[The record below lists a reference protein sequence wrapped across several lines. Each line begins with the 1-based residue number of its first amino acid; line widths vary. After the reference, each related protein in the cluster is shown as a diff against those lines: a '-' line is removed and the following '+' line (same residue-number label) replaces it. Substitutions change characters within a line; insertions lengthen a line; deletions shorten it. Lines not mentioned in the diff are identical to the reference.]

1 MLQLVRKILRQCS
14 EYSGKF
20 IAFATALMVLIMFT
34 STMLSQLLNIN
45 FIALQE
51 SVTWLHAAVF
61 MLGAAYTLQHNEHV
75 RVDIFYHRF
84 SHKTQAII
92 DILGTLL
99 FLFPL
104 CIFIL
109 YSSWGFVDISW
120 RLNESSAEAG
130 GLPAVYL
137 LKSLILVM
145 PVLLMIEGLHQILCN
160 IEKIVKNQPQKDAG
174 ANL

>member
-1 MLQLVRKILRQCS
+1 MLRLVRKILASCAN
-14 EYSGKF
+14 YTGKF
-20 IAFATALMVLIMFT
+20 IAFATALMVFIMFT
-34 STMLSQLLNIN
+34 STLLSQLFSIN

-84 SHKTQAII
+84 SNKTQAII
-92 DILGTLL
+92 DIVGTIL

-109 YSSWGFVDISW
+109 YSSWGFVEVSW
-120 RLNESSAEAG
+120 KLKEASAEAG

-137 LKSLILVM
+137 MKSLILIM
-145 PVLLMIEGLHQILCN
+145 PVLLIVEGVHQIVCN
-160 IEKIVKNQPQKDAG
+160 IEKLSSNTPADNKG
-174 ANL
+174 ATL